1 MLVKL
6 LLLLL
11 LLHLLVTEI
20 DYEGFCLYA
29 EVLSEGQQFSQV
41 VVFPKGLL
49 CCLYSKGDT
58 MLKELYYFYIRP
70 LFNERGQNLI
80 EYTLLIAIIVG
91 IGYLIYSQ
99 SGLQQNI
106 EEIFKGANYWSRRMM
121 PATRYFD

>member
-1 MLVKL
+1 
-6 LLLLL
+6 
-11 LLHLLVTEI
+11 
-20 DYEGFCLYA
+20 
-29 EVLSEGQQFSQV
+29 
-41 VVFPKGLL
+41 
-49 CCLYSKGDT
+49 
-58 MLKELYYFYIRP
+58 MLKELYYFYIRT

-106 EEIFKGANYWSRRMM
+106 EEIFKGANYWSREMM